1 MQLNLEL
8 PLRESA
14 PRVKRIFRSDRNGLI
29 EDFGDVAF
37 IYGYW
42 DRHFGC
48 WIEDRV
54 NACVVE
60 CVPDWEFLNAAG
72 QGQSPKA
79 TAQHKR
85 TRPRPILNTDAD
97 VAFFAFFQSV
107 PHHLR
112 RLVHSL
118 GPHQWLALDLIN
130 RELEFATFVDGLQA
144 HNQINF
150 LHACFGLAN
159 TVDLRRTVRQTFGDQ
174 LRHTSRVAFLNRLSD
189 QSNAPGTPWSEGRLR
204 ILYKLKSPLV
214 TSNDV
219 TVFLNLLEDKDLLQ
233 YASHATSISLL
244 GLEAFATLWHGR
256 PEGKRI
262 ANLVEAFSHFED
274 GEYLRDLLE
283 HALTVLSAKG
293 RKRLYDRLSSIN
305 CDDDIYLWRAEIE
318 EELDFDMLRAQEFPD
333 PPVPLEGPLAALT
346 NGDELE
352 QEARRMR
359 NCLRSRV
366 FDAVEG
372 QSYFFHWKGQEEA
385 TVEVSRT
392 GSGGWGLA
400 EALGRGNR
408 PLSYATREAIENC
421 VNSQLDPQEKMYLFE
436 DLGPEMGLPDRAFQ
450 IKKSQSRAITE
461 DEGHRA
467 SCQTKVKS
475 VTGA

>member
-14 PRVKRIFRSDRNGLI
+14 PRVRRFFRSDKNGLI

-37 IYGYW
+37 IYGFW

-54 NACVVE
+54 AACVVE

-79 TAQHKR
+79 AANPKR
-85 TRPRPILNTDAD
+85 ISRPRPLLSTEAD

-112 RLVHSL
+112 RLVHPL

-130 RELEFATFVDGLQA
+130 REPEFATFVDGLQA
-144 HNQINF
+144 HDQMNF

-159 TVDLRRTVRQTFGDQ
+159 IVDLRRNIRHSFGNQ
-174 LRHTSRVAFLNRLSD
+174 LRHMSRVALLNRLSG
-189 QSNAPGTPWSEGRLR
+189 QSDAAGVPWSEGRLR
-204 ILYKLKSPLV
+204 LLYKLTAPLT
-214 TSNDV
+214 TSDDIC
-219 TVFLNLLEDKDLLQ
+219 VFLKLTEDEDLLH
-233 YASHATSISLL
+233 YASHAKAVSLY
-244 GLEAFATLWHGR
+244 GLEAFSILWRHRPFGR
-256 PEGKRI
+256 RI
-262 ANLVEAFSHFED
+262 ANFVHAFSQFED
-274 GEYLRDLLE
+274 GEYLRDLLQ
-283 HALTVLSAKG
+283 HALAVLSEKG
-293 RKRLYDRLSSIN
+293 RKRLYSRLSSIA
-305 CDDDIYLWRAEIE
+305 CDEDLYLWRYEIE
-318 EELDFDMLRAQEFPD
+318 EELDFDMLRAQEFPA
-333 PPVPLEGPLAALT
+333 PPVPLDRPFAPIT
-346 NGDELE
+346 NGDDLE
-352 QEARRMR
+352 REARHMR

-366 FDAVEG
+366 LDAVEG

-392 GSGGWGLA
+392 EDGSWSLA

-408 PLSYATREAIENC
+408 PLSYATRETIENLI
-421 VNSQLDPQEKMYLFE
+421 NGRLDPQEKLYLF
-436 DLGPEMGLPDRAFQ
+436 DDGSAGAGPALQPAQRKKTSAF
-450 IKKSQSRAITE
+450 SASH
-461 DEGHRA
+461 GHSA
-467 SCQTKVKS
+467 CGPTKVKS
-475 VTGA
+475 SVGG